1 MPLRFCKYH
10 GAGNDF
16 ILIDNRQHI
25 FQPDINYIARLCER
39 KFGIGANGL
48 MLLEKSQQSDFA
60 MRYFNAD
67 GHESTMCGNG
77 GRCMVAFARKLGII
91 DDKTHFVASDGPH
104 EAFILENKL
113 IALKMQDV
121 SDVRIFPDHLFIDT
135 GSPHYIRFVNNLS
148 KVPVYDE
155 GKKIRKDT
163 SISKGGTNVNFV
175 SLEKDGM
182 ISIRTYERG
191 VENETL
197 ACGTGAVASAIA
209 SYLIAN
215 SDKSSYTVNV
225 MGGKLQVNFEAES
238 KNHFSNVWLT
248 GPAEFVFE
256 GSLP

>member
-1 MPLRFCKYH
+1 MSLWFYKYH

-16 ILIDNRQHI
+16 ILIDNRQDI
-25 FQPDINYIARLCER
+25 FQPDTNRIARLCER

-48 MLLEKSQQSDFA
+48 MLLETNQQSDFA

-77 GRCMVAFARKLGII
+77 GRCMVAFAKKLGII
-91 DDKTHFVASDGPH
+91 DDKTHFVASDGTH
-104 EAFILENKL
+104 QAVIMENKL

-121 SDVRIFPDHLFIDT
+121 SDIRISHDHLFIDT

-148 KVPVYDE
+148 KVPVYEE
-155 GKKIRKDT
+155 GKKIRNDT

-197 ACGTGAVASAIA
+197 ACGTGAVASAIG
-209 SYLIAN
+209 SYLIAK
-215 SDKSSYTVNV
+215 SDKTSYTVNV
-225 MGGKLQVNFEAES
+225 MGGKLQVSFEVEN
-238 KNHFSNVWLT
+238 KNTFRNVWLT

-256 GSLP
+256 GSIP